1 MIVSELIAE
10 LQKVDP
16 DKFITPLANSLNGED
31 QDFDIYLNNIEV
43 WNDGDE
49 SITLFLSNITELDV
63 SHNPIHLHALLNN
76 LKEYRTQ
83 NRKLNSK

>member
-1 MIVSELIAE
+1 MIVSELITE

-16 DKFITPLANSLNGED
+16 NKFITPLANELNGED
-31 QDFDIYLNNIEV
+31 TDFDIYLNNIEV

-49 SITLFLSNITELDV
+49 SITLFMSNITELD
-63 SHNPIHLHALLNN
+63 LNN
-76 LKEYRTQ
+76 DPLTRVP

>member
-16 DKFITPLANSLNGED
+16 DNIITPLANSLNGED
-31 QDFDIYLNNIEV
+31 PDFDIYLNNIEV

-49 SITLFLSNITELDV
+49 SVTLFMSNITEYDIV
-63 SHNPIHLHALLNN
+63 ENPI
-76 LKEYRTQ
+76 ERVP
-83 NRKLNSK
+83 NRKLNTQ

>member
-31 QDFDIYLNNIEV
+31 TDFDIYLNNIEV

-49 SITLFLSNITELDV
+49 SITLFMSNITELDV
-63 SHNPIHLHALLNN
+63 NHDPI
-76 LKEYRTQ
+76 ERVP